1 MLRFASPGYIAAG
14 GFFVTVLRVIGKRF
28 RRQGKDF
35 PWFLYYVLWVY
46 VLLFWAV
53 VSCTV
58 SAVLD
63 VMIPSGWLQP
73 DNVAEFVRRNMALDN
88 DTNST
93 DEWQKEDSL
102 EDYPYLRTVS
112 MACPFFTIA
121 TYLVCLYHTALHL
134 RQLSWW
140 KRGKPHEEHTFETH
154 DRTLR
159 ILILPLFYGVM
170 SCQGV
175 VRMWGISVN
184 NSADSHHFK
193 SFGLR
198 KQFLQDSYDA
208 SFWLGD
214 LYESYALFTFGL
226 IVLEYLSQRLR
237 RGMLNAHDMIKT
249 NTIPKPDSFTE
260 MSDSFRVLLG
270 QTKGLT
276 ILGIKLFC
284 ATCAGQAIYGV
295 SLNCAAYYHFKESI
309 FGTGCHTQQP
319 GMLQTEKVRQMVHYL
334 FYGAGFI
341 ASFAAIGNLVEV
353 ERGFRAH
360 LHDFRPIWKFLGT
373 KIIVT
378 IAFLQSMAL
387 AACPPFCWWSY
398 TRANLLYASLLCIE
412 CFLISILHLY
422 AWSADESWFSVYT
435 PLTDERALN
444 EG

>member
-1 MLRFASPGYIAAG
+1 
-14 GFFVTVLRVIGKRF
+14 
-28 RRQGKDF
+28 
-35 PWFLYYVLWVY
+35 
-46 VLLFWAV
+46 
-53 VSCTV
+53 
-58 SAVLD
+58 
-63 VMIPSGWLQP
+63 
-73 DNVAEFVRRNMALDN
+73 
-88 DTNST
+88 
-93 DEWQKEDSL
+93 
-102 EDYPYLRTVS
+102 
-112 MACPFFTIA
+112 
-121 TYLVCLYHTALHL
+121 
-134 RQLSWW
+134 
-140 KRGKPHEEHTFETH
+140 
-154 DRTLR
+154 
-159 ILILPLFYGVM
+159 
-170 SCQGV
+170 
-175 VRMWGISVN
+175 MWGISVN

-360 LHDFRPIWKFLGT
+360 LHEFRPIWKFLGT